1 MSISA
6 LFSKKKNDGKSE
18 NANPKQNQEQVLQK
32 LDDRINEL
40 NARIEQQD
48 KISKKFHLEAKAKM
62 KAKDKVGAQ
71 KALVKKKRAVKQI
84 KVWEGALA
92 LFEQQKMTLE
102 NASTMKDIYK
112 TVIDMNKA
120 IKEAQG
126 NMNIEDLEKVKED
139 FEEMKDTAN
148 EISEYFQSQTEEELG
163 EVDNDLAELEQEIEN
178 EKMDLPEANKE
189 PVQKQQQEVKN
200 NDEKELED
208 FMS

>member
-48 KISKKFHLEAKAKM
+48 KISKKFHIEA

-84 KVWEGALA
+84 KDWEAALA
-92 LFEQQKMTLE
+92 LLEQQKMMLE
-102 NASTMKDIYK
+102 NASTIKDIYN
-112 TVIDMNKA
+112 TVMDMNKA

-148 EISEYFQSQTEEELG
+148 EISEFFQSQTEEELG